1 MLKLLLA
8 TTLGLS
14 LALPAAAQTGA
25 VVAGKAPG
33 AVAVAQTVK
42 VTATITA
49 IDAATR
55 SVTVKGPKGREVT
68 FVAGPEVRNFAQL
81 KVGDQVEAQYVE
93 SLAIELKKGGGMAVG
108 ATEQSAATRAK
119 EGGTPGAAGARQ
131 VTLVGDVIELDPAT
145 QTVTVRGKERTVDLK
160 IRDPEQFKLVA
171 KGDQIQAT
179 YTEAVGLSVAP
190 KAK

>member
-1 MLKLLLA
+1 MLNLILA
-8 TTLGLS
+8 RTLTLS
-14 LALPAAAQTGA
+14 LAVLAAAQTGA
-25 VVAGKAPG
+25 VVAGQAPG
-33 AVAVAQTVK
+33 AAAIAQTVQ

-55 SVTVKGPKGREVT
+55 SVTLKGPKGREVT

-108 ATEQSAATRAK
+108 MTEQTAATKAK
-119 EGGTPGAAGARQ
+119 EGGMPGAAGARQ
-131 VTLVGDVIELDPAT
+131 VTLVGDVVELDPAT

-179 YTEAVGLSVAP
+179 YTEAVGLSVSP